1 MQIQQVVAS
10 FLASSS
16 LLKGDSESQ
25 EVAVNE
31 DFAVVD
37 SNMEALKSHKKS
49 HKKSTNHSNHSN
61 ETSSNAGSGAMVSN
75 AGALAVAAGLV
86 AFLL

>member
-16 LLKGDSESQ
+16 LLKGNSESE
-25 EVAVNE
+25 EVAVIE

-37 SNMEALKSHKKS
+37 SNMEVLKSHKK
-49 HKKSTNHSNHSN
+49 TANHSNHSN
-61 ETSSNAGSGAMVSN
+61 DTSSNAGVGAMVSN
-75 AGALAVAAGLV
+75 AGVLAVAAGLV
-86 AFLL
+86 GFLL